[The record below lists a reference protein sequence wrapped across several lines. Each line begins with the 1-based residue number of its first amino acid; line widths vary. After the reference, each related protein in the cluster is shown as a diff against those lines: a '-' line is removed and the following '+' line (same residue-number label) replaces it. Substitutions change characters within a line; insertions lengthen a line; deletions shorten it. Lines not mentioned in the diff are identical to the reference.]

1 LFDQWG
7 SSEQRDC
14 EGSQNK
20 EGDMKALFDSVSI
33 RTSRMTTKAYST
45 SFSLGILGLDKKYH
59 DPIYAIYGFVRF
71 ADEIVDSFEGYP
83 QKELLERFWKDT
95 YLALDEK
102 ISLNPILNSFQQ
114 VVNAFEIDR
123 DLIETFLKS
132 MEMDLYKNDYDE
144 EGYKAYILGSAEV
157 VGLMCLKVFVDGN
170 EKRYQ
175 ELKQPA
181 MQLGSA
187 FQKINFLRDLH
198 ADYHAL
204 GRTYFPG
211 VDLNEFNERV
221 KAEIEADI
229 EIDFKAGYE
238 GIKQL
243 PKGARF
249 GVYIAYVYYYS
260 LFKKICNTHA
270 DIILNERVRISNKRK
285 YGLFL
290 SSYVRHTINWI

>member
-1 LFDQWG
+1 
-7 SSEQRDC
+7 
-14 EGSQNK
+14 
-20 EGDMKALFDSVSI
+20 MKALFDSVSI
-33 RTSRMTTKAYST
+33 RASRMITKAYST

-102 ISLNPILNSFQQ
+102 ISLNPVLNGFQQ
-114 VVNAFEIDR
+114 VVNTFEIDR

-157 VGLMCLKVFVDGN
+157 VGLMCLKVFVDGS
-170 EKRYQ
+170 EERYQ
-175 ELKQPA
+175 TLKKPA

-198 ADYHAL
+198 ADYKKL

-211 VDLNEFNERV
+211 VDLNTFDETV
-221 KAEIEADI
+221 KTEIEADI
-229 EIDFKAGYE
+229 DIDFRAGYE

-260 LFKKICNTHA
+260 LFKKIKKTHC
-270 DIILNERVRISNKRK
+270 DIILSQRVRISNKRK

-290 SSYVRHTINWI
+290 SSFVRHTINWI

>member
-1 LFDQWG
+1 
-7 SSEQRDC
+7 
-14 EGSQNK
+14 
-20 EGDMKALFDSVSI
+20 
-33 RTSRMTTKAYST
+33 
-45 SFSLGILGLDKKYH
+45 
-59 DPIYAIYGFVRF
+59 
-71 ADEIVDSFEGYP
+71 FEGYP

-102 ISLNPILNSFQQ
+102 ISLNPVLNSFQQ
-114 VVNAFEIDR
+114 AVNTFEIDR

-157 VGLMCLKVFVDGN
+157 VGLMCLKVFVDGS
-170 EKRYQ
+170 EERYQ
-175 ELKQPA
+175 TLKMPA

-198 ADYHAL
+198 ADYKKL

-211 VDLNEFNERV
+211 VDLNNFDETV
-221 KAEIEADI
+221 KTEIEADI
-229 EIDFKAGYE
+229 DIDFRAGYE

-260 LFKKICNTHA
+260 LFKKIKKTHC
-270 DIILNERVRISNKRK
+270 DIILSQRVRISNKRK

-290 SSYVRHTINWI
+290 SSFVRHTINWI

>member
-1 LFDQWG
+1 
-7 SSEQRDC
+7 
-14 EGSQNK
+14 
-20 EGDMKALFDSVSI
+20 MKALFDSISI
-33 RTSRMTTKAYST
+33 RSSRMVTKSYST
-45 SFSLGILGLDKKYH
+45 SFSLGILGLDRKYH

-95 YLALDEK
+95 YQALEDK

-114 VVNAFEIDR
+114 VVHAYEIDY

-132 MEMDLYKNDYDE
+132 MEMDLYKNEYDE
-144 EGYKAYILGSAEV
+144 AGYKAYILGSAEV

-170 EKRYQ
+170 QERYLT
-175 ELKQPA
+175 LKEPA

-187 FQKINFLRDLH
+187 FQKISFLRDLH
-198 ADYHAL
+198 ADYQSL

-211 VDLNEFNERV
+211 VDLDNFNEEV
-221 KAEIEADI
+221 KASIEADI
-229 EIDFKAGYE
+229 DIDFKAGYE
-238 GIKQL
+238 GIKKL

-260 LFKKICNTHA
+260 LFKKIRKTHC
-270 DIILNERVRISNKRK
+270 DLILNERVRISNKRK

-290 SSYVRHTINWI
+290 SSYLRHTINWI

>member
-1 LFDQWG
+1 
-7 SSEQRDC
+7 
-14 EGSQNK
+14 
-20 EGDMKALFDSVSI
+20 MKALFDSISI
-33 RTSRMTTKAYST
+33 RSSRMVTKAYST

-83 QKELLERFWKDT
+83 QKELLEQFWKDT
-95 YLALDEK
+95 HKALENK

-114 VVNAFEIDR
+114 VVHGYDIDR
-123 DLIETFLKS
+123 ELIETFLKS
-132 MEMDLYKNDYDE
+132 MEMDLYKNEYDE
-144 EGYKAYILGSAEV
+144 AGYKAYILGSAEV

-170 EKRYQ
+170 QERYLA
-175 ELKQPA
+175 LKEPA

-187 FQKINFLRDLH
+187 FQKINFLRDLN
-198 ADYHAL
+198 ADYQSL

-211 VDLNEFNERV
+211 VDLNDFNEEV
-221 KAEIEADI
+221 KASIEADI
-229 EIDFKAGYE
+229 AVDFQAGYE
-238 GIKQL
+238 GIKKL

-260 LFKKICNTHA
+260 LFKKIRNTHC
-270 DIILNERVRISNKRK
+270 DLILNERVRISNKRK

-290 SSYVRHTINWI
+290 SSYLRHTINWI